1 MNKLIC
7 LVGMAGSG
15 KSIVADSLVDSGFGF
30 LRFGQLTLDIVKER
44 MADGEKH
51 SEAME
56 KEIRENLRKE
66 HGMGAYAKLNIPKFE
81 ELLKEGNVVGDGLY
95 SWTEYKILKEHF
107 GDQLIVV
114 AVYAPPATRHNRL
127 ASRVSDEND
136 TDMRNRG
143 FTLEQAKSRDYS
155 EIENIEKGGPIA
167 MADYLIKNTT
177 SIDSVYEQ
185 LEEIAKDIGF
195 ELRRR

>member
-1 MNKLIC
+1 MC
-7 LVGMAGSG
+7 GSG
-15 KSIVADSLVDSGFGF
+15 KSVVADKLVDNGFKF

-44 MADGEKH
+44 IANGEKH
-51 SEAME
+51 SESME

-81 ELLKEGNVVGDGLY
+81 KLLEEGNVVGDGLY

-107 GDQLIVV
+107 KDNLIVI
-114 AVYAPPATRHNRL
+114 AIYAPPEMRYERL
-127 ASRVSDEND
+127 ASRVSDAND

-143 FTLEQAKSRDYS
+143 FTKEQAKSRDYS

-167 MADYLIKNTT
+167 MADYLINNTT
-177 SIDSVYEQ
+177 TVDSVYDQ
-185 LEEIAKDIGF
+185 LDKIAKDIGF
-195 ELRRR
+195 KLVK